1 MPTPEIQSD
10 ASKQSKNSGPTVSLT
25 AIQKQKIAELRR
37 QVDQAEKTGRQTPPV
52 IEKPRKSRRPAQ
64 PGRKNNTTPDTP
76 AKLNF
81 LYVLGLLLVLAA
93 FFYRYQDILLQ
104 LAIDNW
110 PAAEQAVQL
119 PARQQQLRLADKL
132 AANLID
138 EPGNLGQVV
147 MLYQEMLETSPE
159 AVSRLQQLRK
169 QCVGLAS
176 YFIAIGQTDT
186 ARQWVG
192 EAEQYFPEL
201 ADDPKWQRLLASMPE
216 PAAPLASQP
225 EPAAPAAIVK
235 PAQPAAQ
242 ATKDLTAA
250 TEAAG
255 VLATAGADL
264 DASSAAP
271 APTSADTNSAPVPVP
286 ATPVV
291 AQSTAVGS
299 KEQATITST
308 FQRTQQETIN
318 RLLSEARQLN
328 QQGLQFTGEEN
339 AVSRYQ
345 QVLAMQPDQP
355 DANTGVQ
362 ALIDAR
368 IEEIKRLIYEDDKD
382 AARALLAPALRY
394 FPGNETL
401 QGLSWQMLARGPA
414 ISALSIEFSSQQGID
429 PTLANMGGQTL
440 WLAFSYKYFP
450 TATTVVTA
458 RLVDLP
464 GQRPIADVPVVI
476 QDQRGSKNVQMN
488 SLSRQI
494 EDGAYRLSL
503 SIADKQLIEFEFS
516 VAAGAIVNNT
526 APLETY
532 TSDAE

>member
-1 MPTPEIQSD
+1 MPTPEIQSE
-10 ASKQSKNSGPTVSLT
+10 AGKQSKNSGPAVSLT

-37 QVDQAEKTGRQTPPV
+37 QVDQAEKAGRETPPV
-52 IEKPRKSRRPAQ
+52 IQKPRKSSRPAQ
-64 PGRKNNTTPDTP
+64 PGRNNKSAPKLP
-76 AKLNF
+76 AKTNL

-110 PAAEQAVQL
+110 PVAEQVVQL
-119 PARQQQLRLADKL
+119 PARQQQLRLADTL

-147 MLYQEMLETSPE
+147 TLYQDMLKTSPE
-159 AVSRLQQLRK
+159 AVSRLEQLRK

-186 ARQWVG
+186 ARQWVA

-216 PAAPLASQP
+216 PAAPLASEP
-225 EPAAPAAIVK
+225 EPAAPAAIVE
-235 PAQPAAQ
+235 PAPPAAEA
-242 ATKDLTAA
+242 ATDLTAA
-250 TEAAG
+250 TEASG

-264 DASSAAP
+264 DSSSAA
-271 APTSADTNSAPVPVP
+271 AITADTNSAPVPLP
-286 ATPVV
+286 APPVV
-291 AQSTAVGS
+291 AQSTTADLQ
-299 KEQATITST
+299 EQATMTST

-318 RLLSEARQLN
+318 RLLNEARQFN

-345 QVLAMQPDQP
+345 QVLAMQPGQP
-355 DANTGVQ
+355 DASTGLQ

-368 IEEIKRLIYEDDKD
+368 VGEIKRLIYEDDKD

-394 FPGNETL
+394 FPDNETL
-401 QGLSWQMLARGPA
+401 QGLSWQMLERGPA

-476 QDQRGSKNVQMN
+476 QEQRGSKNVQMN

-526 APLETY
+526 APIETD